1 MLTFKTVTLLTLL
14 SAKRIQ
20 TIYLIDIRKM
30 SITASIVKVSIGNKL
45 KQTRP
50 GYHLHEFT

>member
-14 SAKRIQ
+14 SAQRIQ

-30 SITASIVKVSIGNKL
+30 SITASIVKVSIGNKS

-50 GYHLHEFT
+50 RYHLHEFS

>member
-45 KQTRP
+45 KQARP
-50 GYHLHEFT
+50 GYHLHEFS